1 MDAKGKPILSWA
13 EKDGENLLIA
23 YEQKK
28 DMKDNSVIV
37 VERLSNLVE

>member
-1 MDAKGKPILSWA
+1 VMSSGK
-13 EKDGENLLIA
+13 DLLVA

-37 VERLSNLVE
+37 VQRLSDLVK